1 MYELNANMCTAA
13 RDLNTAD
20 AQEITALLLFT
31 VNSSDSI
38 IFLQVSMSY
47 DADPHK

>member
-20 AQEITALLLFT
+20 AQEIKLFIIH
-31 VNSSDSI
+31 SKSDSI
-38 IFLQVSMSY
+38 FSLQVSMYY
-47 DADPHK
+47 DDDPNK